1 VVEDQLMKKSL
12 KITLIEYLTTKR
24 IKMAKTSPTQR
35 TLARLK
41 SEDYDLVAI
50 TERWNPFAKI
60 RQDLYG
66 IIDILAIKDK
76 DTIALQVTSYSNIGA
91 RVKKI
96 TESPALPF
104 LRAAGW
110 TILVEGW
117 KKEKN
122 GRYTSRI
129 VDLS

>member
-1 VVEDQLMKKSL
+1 
-12 KITLIEYLTTKR
+12 
-24 IKMAKTSPTQR
+24 MAKTSPTQR

-41 SEDYDLVAI
+41 SENYDLVAI

-66 IIDILAIKDK
+66 VIDILAIKDG
-76 DTIALQVTSYSNIGA
+76 DTVAIQVTSYSNVGA

-96 TESPALPF
+96 TESLALPF

-122 GRYTSRI
+122 GRYTSKI

>member
-1 VVEDQLMKKSL
+1 MMVTETYWKK
-12 KITLIEYLTTKR
+12 T
-24 IKMAKTSPTQR
+24 MAKTSPTQR
-35 TLARLK
+35 TLARLRK
-41 SEDYDLVAI
+41 ENCDLVEVC
-50 TERWNPFAKI
+50 ERWCAFSRRRK
-60 RQDLYG
+60 DLFG
-66 IIDILAIKDK
+66 VIDILAIHKG
-76 DTIALQVTSYSNIGA
+76 DTIAIQVTSYSNIGA

-104 LRAAGW
+104 LRDAGW

-122 GRYTSRI
+122 GRYTSKI

>member
-1 VVEDQLMKKSL
+1 MATETYWEK
-12 KITLIEYLTTKR
+12 T
-24 IKMAKTSPTQR
+24 MAKTSPTQR
-35 TLARLK
+35 TLARLRK
-41 SEDYDLVAI
+41 EKYDLHSV
-50 TERWNPFAKI
+50 TEYYNFFSKTRH
-60 RQDLYG
+60 DLFG
-66 IIDILAIKDK
+66 IIDILAIHKG
-76 DTIALQVTSYSNIGA
+76 DTIAIQVTSYSNIGA

-104 LRAAGW
+104 LRDAGW

-122 GRYTSRI
+122 GRYTSKI

>member
-1 VVEDQLMKKSL
+1 MDTETYWKK
-12 KITLIEYLTTKR
+12 T
-24 IKMAKTSPTQR
+24 MAKTSPTQR

-41 SEDYDLVAI
+41 KENCDLVEV
-50 TERWNPFAKI
+50 TEKWCSWSRRRK
-60 RQDLYG
+60 DLFG
-66 IIDILAIKDK
+66 TIDILAIHKG
-76 DTIALQVTSYSNIGA
+76 DTIAIQVTSYSNIGA

-104 LRAAGW
+104 LRDAGW

-122 GRYTSRI
+122 GRYTSKI

>member
-1 VVEDQLMKKSL
+1 MMATETYWKK
-12 KITLIEYLTTKR
+12 T
-24 IKMAKTSPTQR
+24 MAKTSPTQR
-35 TLARLK
+35 TLARLRK
-41 SEDYDLVAI
+41 ENCDLVEV
-50 TERWNPFAKI
+50 TEKWCAFSRRRK
-60 RQDLYG
+60 DLFG
-66 IIDILAIKDK
+66 TIDILAIHKG
-76 DTIALQVTSYSNIGA
+76 DTIAIQVTSYSNIGA

-104 LRAAGW
+104 LRDAGW

-122 GRYTSRI
+122 GRYTSKI

>member
-1 VVEDQLMKKSL
+1 M
-12 KITLIEYLTTKR
+12 
-24 IKMAKTSPTQR
+24 TSPTQR

-41 SEDYDLVAI
+41 KENYDLVAI

-60 RQDLYG
+60 RQDLFG
-66 IIDILAIKDK
+66 CIDILAIKDG
-76 DTIALQVTSYSNIGA
+76 DTVAIQVTSYSNVSA

-96 TESPALPF
+96 TENVALGP
-104 LRAAGW
+104 LRKANW

-117 KKEKN
+117 HKKD
-122 GRYTSRI
+122 GRWVSRI

>member
-1 VVEDQLMKKSL
+1 
-12 KITLIEYLTTKR
+12 
-24 IKMAKTSPTQR
+24 MAKTSPTQR

-41 SEDYDLVAI
+41 SEDYELVAI
-50 TERWNPFAKI
+50 TERWNPFARI
-60 RQDLYG
+60 RQDLFG
-66 IIDILAIKDK
+66 IIDILAIKDG

-96 TESPALPF
+96 TESDALAP
-104 LRAAGW
+104 LRKAGW

-117 KKEKN
+117 HKKENKWV
-122 GRYTSRI
+122 SRI

>member
-1 VVEDQLMKKSL
+1 MMVTETYWKK
-12 KITLIEYLTTKR
+12 T
-24 IKMAKTSPTQR
+24 MAKTSHTQR
-35 TLARLK
+35 TLARLRK
-41 SEDYDLVAI
+41 ENCDLVEVC
-50 TERWNPFAKI
+50 ERWCAFSRRRK
-60 RQDLYG
+60 DLFG
-66 IIDILAIKDK
+66 IIDILAINKG
-76 DTIALQVTSYSNIGA
+76 DTIAIQVTSYSNIGA

-104 LRAAGW
+104 LRDAGW

-122 GRYTSRI
+122 GRYTSKI

>member
-1 VVEDQLMKKSL
+1 
-12 KITLIEYLTTKR
+12 
-24 IKMAKTSPTQR
+24 MAKTSPTQR

-41 SEDYDLVAI
+41 SEDYELVAI
-50 TERWNPFAKI
+50 TERWNPFARI
-60 RQDLYG
+60 RQDLFG
-66 IIDILAIKDK
+66 IIDILAIKDG

-96 TESPALPF
+96 TESPALAP
-104 LRAAGW
+104 LRKAGW

-117 KKEKN
+117 HKKENKWV
-122 GRYTSRI
+122 SRI

>member
-1 VVEDQLMKKSL
+1 M
-12 KITLIEYLTTKR
+12 
-24 IKMAKTSPTQR
+24 TSPTQR

-41 SEDYDLVAI
+41 KENYDLVAI

-60 RQDLYG
+60 RQDLFG
-66 IIDILAIKDK
+66 CIDILAIKDG
-76 DTIALQVTSYSNIGA
+76 DTVAIQVTSYSNVSA

-96 TESPALPF
+96 TESVALGP
-104 LRAAGW
+104 LRKANW

-117 KKEKN
+117 HKKD
-122 GRYTSRI
+122 GRWVSRI

>member
-1 VVEDQLMKKSL
+1 
-12 KITLIEYLTTKR
+12 
-24 IKMAKTSPTQR
+24 MAKTSPTQR

-41 SEDYDLVAI
+41 SEDYELVAI
-50 TERWNPFAKI
+50 TERWNPFARI
-60 RQDLYG
+60 RQDLFG
-66 IIDILAIKDK
+66 IIDILAIKDG

-96 TESPALPF
+96 TESSALAP
-104 LRAAGW
+104 LRKAGW

-117 KKEKN
+117 HKKENKWV
-122 GRYTSRI
+122 SRI

>member
-1 VVEDQLMKKSL
+1 
-12 KITLIEYLTTKR
+12 
-24 IKMAKTSPTQR
+24 MAKASPTVR
-35 TLARLK
+35 TLARLRK
-41 SEDYDLVAI
+41 ENFDLVEI
-50 TERWNPFAKI
+50 VEHYNFFSKKRHDCFSI
-60 RQDLYG
+60 LD
-66 IIDILAIKDK
+66 IIAIKDK
-76 DTIALQVTSYSNIGA
+76 DTYGIQVTSYSNISA

-104 LRAAGW
+104 LRDAGW

-122 GRYTSRI
+122 GRYTSKI

>member
-1 VVEDQLMKKSL
+1 MKVMMMATETYWK
-12 KITLIEYLTTKR
+12 KT
-24 IKMAKTSPTQR
+24 MAKTSPTMR
-35 TLARLK
+35 TLARLRK
-41 SEDYDLVAI
+41 ENYDLVAI
-50 TERWNPFAKI
+50 TERWNPFARI
-60 RQDLYG
+60 RQDLFG
-66 IIDILAIKDK
+66 IIDILAIHKG
-76 DTIALQVTSYSNIGA
+76 DTIAIQVTSYSNISA

-104 LRAAGW
+104 LRDAGW

-122 GRYTSRI
+122 GRYTSKI

>member
-1 VVEDQLMKKSL
+1 MVTETYWKK
-12 KITLIEYLTTKR
+12 T
-24 IKMAKTSPTQR
+24 MAKTSPTQR
-35 TLARLK
+35 TLARLRK
-41 SEDYDLVAI
+41 ENFDLVEI
-50 TERWNPFAKI
+50 VEHYNFFSKKRHDCFSI
-60 RQDLYG
+60 LD
-66 IIDILAIKDK
+66 IIAIKDK
-76 DTIALQVTSYSNIGA
+76 DTYGIQVTSYSNISA

-104 LRAAGW
+104 LRDAGW

-122 GRYTSRI
+122 GRYTSKI

>member
-1 VVEDQLMKKSL
+1 
-12 KITLIEYLTTKR
+12 
-24 IKMAKTSPTQR
+24 MAKTSPTQR

-41 SEDYDLVAI
+41 KEDYDLVAI

-60 RQDLYG
+60 RQELFG
-66 IIDILAIKDK
+66 CIDILAIKDG
-76 DTIALQVTSYSNIGA
+76 DTVAIQVTSYSNVSA

-96 TESPALPF
+96 TESVALSP
-104 LRAAGW
+104 LRKANW

-117 KKEKN
+117 HKKN
-122 GRYTSRI
+122 NRWVSRI